1 MKRRDLLLGAGA
13 TIITGRA
20 SAAQDTFPDRPITI
34 TNGYGPGGS
43 TDIAAR
49 LMIEQMPP
57 NLGGNAR
64 LVVENRAG
72 ASGTL
77 ASAWMTRQPPDGYSL
92 LISESSSF
100 AIWPSMH
107 ESGTPYRPLQDF
119 TWVATICTAPM
130 VLLVKP
136 DFPARNASEAFEV
149 LRSDRSA
156 QLDYSSSGAGSI
168 PHIAAEMLKYA
179 LGKGALSQNIPYR
192 GGAAA
197 VLSIAKGETAW
208 GVASLG
214 SAAGQMQG
222 NLVRPLAVTGATRFP
237 TFPDVPTFAEVGLR
251 DMELDIFYLLSGP
264 AGLPAEIYARLNRAS
279 VAALTHPQTR
289 ERFLGAGMQAWN
301 AENTPESARRV
312 VEAEL
317 ARFRSIGERT
327 GIKITGG

>member
-1 MKRRDLLLGAGA
+1 MRRRDLLLGAGA
-13 TIITGRA
+13 AIIASRA
-20 SAAQDTFPDRPITI
+20 SAAPDTFPDRPITI

-57 NLGGNAR
+57 GLGGNAR
-64 LVVENRAG
+64 LIVENRAG

-77 ASAWMTRQPPDGYSL
+77 ASAWLTRQPADGYSL

-119 TWVATICTAPM
+119 TWISTICTAPM

-136 DFPARNASEAFEV
+136 DFPARTASEVFEV
-149 LRSDRSA
+149 LRSERSA

-179 LGKGALSQNIPYR
+179 LGKGARSQNIPYR

-222 NLVRPLAVTGATRFP
+222 NLVRPLAVTGTARFP
-237 TFPDVPTFAEVGLR
+237 AFPDVPTFTEVGLKG
-251 DMELDIFYLLSGP
+251 MELDIFYLLSGP
-264 AGLPAEIYARLNRAS
+264 PGLPPEISARLNKAS
-279 VAALTHPQTR
+279 AAALTHPQTR
-289 ERFLGAGMQAWN
+289 ERFLNAGMQAWG
-301 AENTPESARRV
+301 AENTPDSARKI
-312 VEAEL
+312 VETEL
-317 ARFRSIGERT
+317 ARFKEIGERT